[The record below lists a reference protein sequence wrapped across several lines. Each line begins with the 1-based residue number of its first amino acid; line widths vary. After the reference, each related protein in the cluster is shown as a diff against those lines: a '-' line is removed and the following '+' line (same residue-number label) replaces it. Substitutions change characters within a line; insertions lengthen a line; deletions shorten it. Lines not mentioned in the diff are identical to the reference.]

1 MPGPSRRALKGS
13 KGGYILT
20 NRDTGK
26 LIDIALWETEADM
39 LAVTPAGDV
48 IDLSEAARLLAAAR
62 AASDATTPERAALLQ
77 ELRARIED
85 GSYEPDAEAVAR
97 ELVER
102 GEA

>member
-1 MPGPSRRALKGS
+1 MAIEPTQPARSQA
-13 KGGYILT
+13 
-20 NRDTGK
+20 
-26 LIDIALWETEADM
+26 TEAARAASARQPVEQLPDGSAPP
-39 LAVTPAGDV
+39 AVTPAGDV

-97 ELVER
+97 ELVDR